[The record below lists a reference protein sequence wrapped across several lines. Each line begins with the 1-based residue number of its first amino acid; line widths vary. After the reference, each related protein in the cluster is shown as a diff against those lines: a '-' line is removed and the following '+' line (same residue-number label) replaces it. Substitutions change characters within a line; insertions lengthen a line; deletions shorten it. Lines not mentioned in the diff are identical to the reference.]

1 MTDTTATPGPET
13 FPLRIQGGML
23 EALGINMYTTLGKCL
38 VEFVANAYDS
48 EATNVAIEIPV
59 QRIQEARA
67 ELRAQAKAE
76 VKENKRDPF
85 KVLLTPLPDDI
96 TVVVADDGHGMS
108 PEDIEHRFLPL
119 NRKRRLDDDG
129 NETVLTSET
138 GLRSVMGRKGLGK
151 LAGFGAAMVVTIR
164 TKRAGEDFA
173 TTFVMDYGEIGGAEN
188 LSSIDIPA
196 SYETG
201 LDPDEHGTRITLSGL
216 KADAVKHSI
225 DTIKHTIRE
234 AFFGIEPAEMAISI
248 NAEALEPEKPDY
260 EYTWPAGASVAKL
273 ADHTLDV
280 EGIAEIPVGYV
291 VGFRPRGSHL
301 PTAQRGARIYCN
313 GRLAAGPSLFDLPT
327 GMHNFHSQ
335 SYMECVV
342 RADEIDRHGVD
353 FVNTNRTQLRQ
364 DNEIVRSLITFVENS
379 MRAALSDHAKWRESE
394 ADTALRK
401 SPKTRP
407 YVQIVDR
414 MPAKTRDSARKLL
427 RTLGVVHGVDSDEF
441 MELAPLFID
450 TMNAGDVLIRLTE
463 LGHDPKSIQVIA
475 GHLQELADIERNDA
489 LKLYRGRR
497 SAITALTNLVDK
509 SEHELWKKKG
519 IEKELHT
526 LLKDQP
532 WLIKPEY
539 ARYLTSDDNMNK
551 VSTALAK
558 HLGVDEFAAMD
569 DDTRPDLVFV
579 MSDSD
584 TPHVLNVVE
593 LKSPTI
599 PLNNEHLTQLETYMA
614 KLRQYA
620 QNELGTP
627 LTVHGYLIGAMPD
640 AQKPNDKEL
649 LLLERMSGAG
659 PDTKWMVL
667 GVRNLLQR
675 TMDTHL
681 AVIKALE
688 SDLGDEDLKEGVAQ
702 AGSRDGAE
710 PASRGSAADTDVAA
724 RAEAEVEQASEV
736 EQAEPADL

>member
-1 MTDTTATPGPET
+1 MTDSIPLPGPPK

-48 EATNVAIEIPV
+48 EATTVDIAIPV
-59 QRIQEARA
+59 DRIQEARA
-67 ELRAQAKAE
+67 VLRAKAKEE
-76 VKENKRDPF
+76 VKDQKRDPF
-85 KVLLTPLPDDI
+85 KVLLTPLPADI
-96 TVVVADDGHGMS
+96 TVVVTDNGHGMS
-108 PEDIEHRFLPL
+108 PDDIEHRFLPL
-119 NRKRRLDDDG
+119 NRKRRLDDAG
-129 NETVLTSET
+129 NETVLTSES

-164 TKRAGEDFA
+164 TKRKGETFA
-173 TTFVMDYGEIGGAEN
+173 TTFVMDYGKIGEAEN
-188 LSSIDIPA
+188 LSEIDIPA
-196 SYETG
+196 TYDQDQ
-201 LDPDEHGTRITLSGL
+201 DPDKQGTQITLSGL

-225 DTIKHTIRE
+225 DTIAHTIRE
-234 AFFGIEPAEMAISI
+234 AFFGIEPKEMAISI
-248 NAEALEPEKPDY
+248 NDDPLTPEKPDF
-260 EYTWPAGASVAKL
+260 EYVWPEGASVDKL
-273 ADHTLDV
+273 AEHKLDV
-280 EGIAEIPVGYV
+280 EGIAEIPVSYV
-291 VGFRPRGSHL
+291 VGFRKRGSHL

-335 SYMECVV
+335 SYMECIV

-364 DNEIVRSLITFVENS
+364 DNEIVRTLITFIEDA
-379 MRAALSDHAKWRESE
+379 MRSALSDHAKWREGE
-394 ADTALRK
+394 AEGALRR
-401 SPKTRP
+401 SPKTKP
-407 YVQIVDR
+407 YAQIIDR
-414 MPAKTRDSARKLL
+414 MPSKTRDSARKLL

-441 MELAPLFID
+441 LELAPLVID

-463 LGHDPKSIQVIA
+463 LGHDPQSLQVIA
-475 GHLQELADIERNDA
+475 GHLHELADIERNDA

-509 SEHELWKKKG
+509 SEHDLWKKKG

-526 LLKDQP
+526 LLKEDP

-551 VSTALAK
+551 VSSALAK
-558 HLGVDEFAAMD
+558 HLGVDEFAPME

-579 MSDSD
+579 MADSD

-649 LLLERMSGAG
+649 LLLERMNGAG

-688 SDLGDEDLKEGVAQ
+688 SDMGETPDEVAPADVSTEVAAEG
-702 AGSRDGAE
+702 DGAASEPVQTE
-710 PASRGSAADTDVAA
+710 PA
-724 RAEAEVEQASEV
+724 E
-736 EQAEPADL
+736 L